1 MVEDDLVA
9 QKFLELPEKSGC
21 EAGLVFQM
29 VSMEPPLVLEEG
41 FQVLCEGG
49 WKALNA
55 QPFCEGRLECK
66 EVSGLA
72 GVKGAVHIG
81 CQEYAEVRW

>member
-1 MVEDDLVA
+1 MVEDDLVT
-9 QKFLELPEKSGC
+9 QKFLELPEKAGC

-29 VSMEPPLVLEEG
+29 VSVEPPLVLEEG
-41 FQVLCEGG
+41 FQVLGKRG

-55 QPFCEGRLECK
+55 QPFCEGRLEGK
-66 EVSGLA
+66 EVPGLA
-72 GVKGAVHIG
+72 GVKCAVHIG

>member
-1 MVEDDLVA
+1 MVEDDLVT
-9 QKFLELPEKSGC
+9 QKFLELPEKAGC

-29 VSMEPPLVLEEG
+29 ISMEPPLVLEEG
-41 FQVLCEGG
+41 FQVLCE
-49 WKALNA
+49 
-55 QPFCEGRLECK
+55 RK